1 MEEQNLVT
9 LNQESLVIVIQVL
22 DVLEKI
28 QKKLPTHQQNY
39 RHAERSR
46 HYSTKAG
53 KKTAIPWKNSCLCLS
68 NGQENSELNQVLIN
82 YPKTLKTRTENVKQ
96 QLMSLQQ

>member
-28 QKKLPTHQQNY
+28 QKNFQ
-39 RHAERSR
+39 
-46 HYSTKAG
+46 
-53 KKTAIPWKNSCLCLS
+53 
-68 NGQENSELNQVLIN
+68 LIN
-82 YPKTLKTRTENVKQ
+82 KTTDTQKEVVTVLQKLGKNCYSLEELMPMLIAWTGKLRTEPGVT
-96 QLMSLQQ
+96 QLPKDAQNKN